1 MRKKLHSQRGDTLV
15 ETLAALLIVVLTMAF
30 LATSIVTAARINAG
44 VRETDTSLHYDG
56 SAAPVQGTLTITWQ
70 GGTGTGSTVNKSVSV
85 YETAGGYHYYAYK

>member
-1 MRKKLHSQRGDTLV
+1 MRKKLRSQRGDTLV

-56 SAAPVQGTLTITWQ
+56 SAPVQGTLTITRQ

-85 YETAGGYHYYAYK
+85 YETEGGYRYYVYK

>member
-1 MRKKLHSQRGDTLV
+1 MRKKLRSQRGDTLV

-56 SAAPVQGTLTITWQ
+56 SAVQETLTITRQ
-70 GGTGTGSTVNKSVSV
+70 GGTGTGSAVRKSVSV
-85 YETAGGYHYYAYK
+85 YETEGGYRYYVYQK

>member
-1 MRKKLHSQRGDTLV
+1 MRKKLRSQRGDTLV

-56 SAAPVQGTLTITWQ
+56 SAPVQGTLTITRQ
-70 GGTGTGSTVNKSVSV
+70 GGTGTGSTVNKNVSV
-85 YETAGGYHYYAYK
+85 YETAGGYRYYVYK

>member
-1 MRKKLHSQRGDTLV
+1 MRKKLRSQRGDTLV

-56 SAAPVQGTLTITWQ
+56 SAPVQGTLTITRQ
-70 GGTGTGSTVNKSVSV
+70 GGTGTGSAVRKSVSV
-85 YETAGGYHYYAYK
+85 YETGGGYRYYVYK